1 MSSATKVTIA
11 TVVLLAAVVGVYYGF
26 RRGAPETA
34 HVEDGRPH
42 DVGAFG
48 AEYDGAG
55 ILNEAVAERLPSPS
69 GRGAG
74 GEGIPT
80 GGAGAHEVPSGVLA
94 RDRSDLGTRTGVVA
108 TGELE
113 PSPFGV
119 VTMGR
124 PPQSAIGTGIER
136 EIEGPPAPGPPRYV
150 DYTVKPDDTMWTIA
164 QQWLGDAD
172 RWVAIAR
179 ANAAINPHRL
189 RVGQRLRLP
198 PVRGSVPA
206 ALPPR
211 ERTDPTTARRA
222 ADRRA
227 TLHTVRSGDTL
238 TGIAERYYR
247 QADNWRLIYEH
258 NRATIGR
265 NPNRLKVGTRLQIP
279 ER

>member
-1 MSSATKVTIA
+1 
-11 TVVLLAAVVGVYYGF
+11 
-26 RRGAPETA
+26 
-34 HVEDGRPH
+34 
-42 DVGAFG
+42 
-48 AEYDGAG
+48 
-55 ILNEAVAERLPSPS
+55 
-69 GRGAG
+69 
-74 GEGIPT
+74 
-80 GGAGAHEVPSGVLA
+80 
-94 RDRSDLGTRTGVVA
+94 
-108 TGELE
+108 
-113 PSPFGV
+113 
-119 VTMGR
+119 MGR

-136 EIEGPPAPGPPRYV
+136 EIEGPPAPGAPRYV

-164 QQWLGDAD
+164 QQWLGDAN

-179 ANAAINPHRL
+179 ANPAINPDRL

-198 PVRGSVPA
+198 PVRGGVPA
-206 ALPPR
+206 ALPPPQ
-211 ERTDPTTARRA
+211 RTDPTTARRA

-265 NPNRLKVGTRLQIP
+265 NPDRLKVGTRLQIP